1 MAILRAA
8 KRNKLKASTFGLPEE
23 RKYPIND
30 RSHAINA
37 EGRAKQQLKKGR
49 ISSSQYKEI
58 VGKAKRKLGE

>member
-1 MAILRAA
+1 M
-8 KRNKLKASTFGLPEE
+8 P
-23 RKYPIND
+23 D

-49 ISSSQYKEI
+49 ISSSQYSEI